1 MSISFFTI
9 VLLVIEYFVPLIIL
23 AYCYARIVW
32 ILTRRMDNV
41 DLGTDKGLQAHMFQ
55 VARRNTVKTF
65 LIISICFVLCWS
77 CSQFN
82 YLLYNLGYDVDFN
95 ETFFKVALLMAF
107 CNCTINPFI
116 YLVKYR
122 DYQTAL
128 RELFSYKQRDSDK
141 QEVKHSDVFPSVT
154 TISSGAN

>member
-1 MSISFFTI
+1 
-9 VLLVIEYFVPLIIL
+9 
-23 AYCYARIVW
+23 
-32 ILTRRMDNV
+32 MDNV
-41 DLGTDKGLQAHMFQ
+41 DFGNDKGPQSHIFQ
-55 VARRNTVKTF
+55 VARRNTVKAF

-95 ETFFKVALLMAF
+95 GTFFKVALLMAF

-122 DYQTAL
+122 DYQIAL
-128 RELFSYKQRDSDK
+128 RELFYCKQNGFDK
-141 QEVKHSDVFPSVT
+141 REVKHSDVFTSVT
-154 TISSGAN
+154 TVSSGAN